1 MKPRPDLRFDP
12 LTCLER
18 FMELEAFRSAAILA
32 RARAEA
38 DACLTGS
45 QVDAEPLYLFA
56 EDAYFHN

>member
-38 DACLTGS
+38 DACLTGCPME
-45 QVDAEPLYLFA
+45 AEPLYLFA
-56 EDAYFHN
+56 EDSYFHN

>member
-1 MKPRPDLRFDP
+1 MKRRPDLRFDP
-12 LTCLER
+12 MSCFER

-38 DACLTGS
+38 DACLTGDR
-45 QVDAEPLYLFA
+45 VEAEPLYLFS

>member
-12 LTCLER
+12 VTCLER

-38 DACLTGS
+38 DACLRGC

>member
-12 LTCLER
+12 MTCLER

-38 DACLTGS
+38 DACLQGS
-45 QVDAEPLYLFA
+45 QVVAEPLYLFA
-56 EDAYFHN
+56 EDAYFRN

>member
-12 LTCLER
+12 MTCLER

-38 DACLTGS
+38 DACLTGGE
-45 QVDAEPLYLFA
+45 VEAEPLYLFA

>member
-12 LTCLER
+12 ITCLER
-18 FMELEAFRSAAILA
+18 FMEMEAFRSAAILA

-45 QVDAEPLYLFA
+45 QFEAEPLYLFA
-56 EDAYFHN
+56 EDAYFNN

>member
-38 DACLTGS
+38 DACLTGN

>member
-38 DACLTGS
+38 DACLTGNR
-45 QVDAEPLYLFA
+45 VDAEPLYLFA
-56 EDAYFHN
+56 EDAYFRN